1 MLRVWCAAQYLLPA
15 SALLEQSRH
24 IDEGEDGIV
33 VLLAHLGRQLRRDA
47 ILARDVCEE
56 VISCCTSKRMA
67 ELIALGMDPVAASK
81 QAINDVLYPI
91 KRFTEQAA
99 TAAAHVREKDFLAD
113 CAPENRA
120 AARCGT
126 KFWREVGTAKKEL
139 EVLLCPTCSQKREDE
154 ERFLEE
160 VTNPGL
166 SSINDE

>member
-1 MLRVWCAAQYLLPA
+1 
-15 SALLEQSRH
+15 
-24 IDEGEDGIV
+24 
-33 VLLAHLGRQLRRDA
+33 
-47 ILARDVCEE
+47 
-56 VISCCTSKRMA
+56 MA

-126 KFWREVGTAKKEL
+126 KFWREAPPRRNL
-139 EVLLCPTCSQKREDE
+139 RFSCAQPVLKN
-154 ERFLEE
+154 ERTKNGF
-160 VTNPGL
+160 
-166 SSINDE
+166 SRK